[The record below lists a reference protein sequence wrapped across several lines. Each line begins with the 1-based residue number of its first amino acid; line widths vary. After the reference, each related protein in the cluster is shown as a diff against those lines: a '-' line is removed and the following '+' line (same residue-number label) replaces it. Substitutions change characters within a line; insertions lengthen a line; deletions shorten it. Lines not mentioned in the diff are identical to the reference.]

1 MSDNL
6 DMHRAKAKSIPSGH
20 IAGLLFALLLAGC
33 AGLDKAPAAA
43 AGQKG
48 ITQDVTVAPIPLV
61 VPVPE
66 AAPVLSTIATQPIS
80 ETPLVATPIDPIV
93 TQPSS
98 PKLAGEPV
106 AKIAA
111 PTARITA
118 KVVTSSVPALP
129 PANSAPSI
137 VPKPASSPTLDLKS
151 LEARLKDTQAI
162 GVFTKL
168 ALKNQVNDLLEQFR
182 AYYQGRLKV
191 TLAELRRPYEML
203 LQKVLALLQ
212 DGDPPLAG
220 AIVASR
226 EAIWGILAD
235 PAKFATI

>member
-6 DMHRAKAKSIPSGH
+6 NMHRAKAKSLTPGH
-20 IAGLLFALLLAGC
+20 IAGLFFAFLLAGC
-33 AGLDKAPAAA
+33 AGLDKAPSAD
-43 AGQKG
+43 AGRKAS
-48 ITQDVTVAPIPLV
+48 TQDAVVAQIPV
-61 VPVPE
+61 VSPALE
-66 AAPVLSTIATQPIS
+66 AAPVSSTIATQPIN
-80 ETPLVATPIDPIV
+80 ETPPVATSIDPAV
-93 TQPSS
+93 SQPTP
-98 PKLAGEPV
+98 PKLAEEPV
-106 AKIAA
+106 AKIA
-111 PTARITA
+111 PTTRITA
-118 KVVTSSVPALP
+118 KVVTPPVSALP
-129 PANSAPSI
+129 PAKIAP
-137 VPKPASSPTLDLKS
+137 VPVAKPATSPTLDLKS

-226 EAIWGILAD
+226 EVIWGILAD

>member
-1 MSDNL
+1 MSDHSDKN
-6 DMHRAKAKSIPSGH
+6 RNEAKSIPSEH

-33 AGLDKAPAAA
+33 AGLDKAPAGE
-43 AGQKG
+43 AGRNV
-48 ITQDVTVAPIPLV
+48 ITQDVTVAPIPVV

-66 AAPVLSTIATQPIS
+66 AAPVASTITTQPTS
-80 ETPLVATPIDPIV
+80 ETPPVATPIDPNV
-93 TQPSS
+93 TQS
-98 PKLAGEPV
+98 PAPKPAEESA
-106 AKIAA
+106 AKIAV
-111 PTARITA
+111 PPARITA
-118 KVVTSSVPALP
+118 KVVSSPVPALAPVKSVPATAAKP
-129 PANSAPSI
+129 PST
-137 VPKPASSPTLDLKS
+137 PTLDLKS

-182 AYYQGRLKV
+182 AFYQGRLKI

-212 DGDPPLAG
+212 DSDPPLAG